1 MLRSVFLHATN
12 ATTHATTHAA
22 TNAPTHTLLVC
33 RGPDWCLQELQNAAG
48 ESVRSWSYEIDRQ
61 GMVDDVLHLQVT
73 ARGRDW
79 VGDCLLETGQY
90 PCWLCK
96 EDEKGCVLQFGMWE
110 QILWKSDG
118 GWAEARAW
126 ALAPASAVAA
136 SAVAASAVATSA
148 GRSPLSHPF
157 RSTQGHSVPADRR
170 GDHRG
175 DHRGGHRGRPYI
187 SRAASSGGGSSGEH
201 GVPAS
206 ASVICKI
213 RLSGS

>member
-12 ATTHATTHAA
+12 ATNATIH
-22 TNAPTHTLLVC
+22 APTHTLLVC
-33 RGPDWCLQELQNAAG
+33 RGPDWCLQELQNVAG

-61 GMVDDVLHLQVT
+61 GMVDDVLQLQVT

-96 EDEKGCVLQFGMWE
+96 EDEKGCVLQFGTWE

-126 ALAPASAVAA
+126 ALAPASAVATTAVAA

-148 GRSPLSHPF
+148 DRSPLSHPF
-157 RSTQGHSVPADRR
+157 RSTHGHSVPADRR
-170 GDHRG
+170 SDHRG

-187 SRAASSGGGSSGEH
+187 SRAAPSGGEH
-201 GVPAS
+201 SVPAS
-206 ASVICKI
+206 ASAICKI